1 VLAAFADGRTKVT
14 GAAELRVKESDR
26 IKAIC
31 AMLSVNGVE
40 VEELPDGFIVTGKGA
55 RGVPGGGVVETRHD
69 HRIAMSAL
77 VMGTAAKQPVTV
89 DDIAMI
95 ATSYPE
101 FFDHMATLGADVAR

>member
-1 VLAAFADGRTKVT
+1 VT

-26 IKAIC
+26 KKAIC
-31 AMLSVNGVE
+31 AMLSVNGVG
-40 VEELPDGFIVTGKGA
+40 VEELPDGILVKGCGP
-55 RGVPGGGVVETRHD
+55 RGVPGGGLVEARHD

-77 VMGTAAKQPVTV
+77 VMGAAAKKEVAV

-101 FFDHMATLGADVAR
+101 FFEHMAALGAKIETKP